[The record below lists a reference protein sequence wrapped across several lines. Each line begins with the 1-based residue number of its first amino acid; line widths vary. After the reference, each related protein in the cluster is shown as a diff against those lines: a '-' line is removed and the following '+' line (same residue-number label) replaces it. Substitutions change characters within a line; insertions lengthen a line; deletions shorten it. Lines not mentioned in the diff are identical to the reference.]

1 MEKLLMSKTLKFGI
15 VLLVILCVVLGA
27 VLLIDIPKNDPALS
41 QAINTETPPSG
52 DQEAPPPEIQGEKD
66 LEEAIETALANSSGR
81 WKESTYK
88 IDYIQLQDD
97 GKMAIVWLAPVDPET
112 GEFLGREPELALA
125 EQNET
130 GEWQILLED
139 EPSFEAT
146 FKTFQYAEKSL
157 LKGDILLGEQEALPK
172 SGTVY
177 GGYYLPWA
185 AGLEKRLTWSVGH
198 TSCSPIYYCTHAF
211 DFADGTMFPL
221 VAAKGG
227 SVFHWRDTC
236 ANGDSTCTNSITIQD
251 KSTTPWTYQIYLHI
265 AQGSVPDNLKQVGT
279 PVTQGQYIA
288 NVDDTGYSSGHHV
301 HFMVVTEDTRV
312 FSYSMQSY
320 WGVAEDITFK
330 DVDINWDPV
339 TRGGRPRLA
348 YEAAT
353 YGGEGRTYYI
363 SGNAP
368 ANPPTGGLTTPAANT
383 YLTNQI
389 MTVTGWGRDDVAVTK
404 VEVLANY
411 DGSWVTIGETAG
423 GTSFTMNIDLCSTD
437 VPDGYFKLALRVW
450 DYEGNPSGIL
460 GKREVFKNVDCSVD
474 PDVTFTNRLLPKTGS
489 VSADVTKGSTG
500 SAISSVEFWFLG
512 RGLFT
517 GERVFLGKDTYGG
530 NGWSAPISTD
540 GKLSASD
547 YVLFALATDDAGN
560 KGGGVMLNAI
570 VDNTNPWVIVNQVR
584 SPILSDSVTVSWSG
598 GDDLSG
604 LDHYALAVKV
614 GDGDYQVLEDNL
626 SDRTTSYDFS
636 IEPAEIIIV
645 AVTAYDKSGNEYT
658 QKMGI
663 YSEGYVFPY
672 EFIFPIFF
680 NND

>member
-1 MEKLLMSKTLKFGI
+1 MSKTLKFGI

-52 DQEAPPPEIQGEKD
+52 DQEAPPPDLEVGKD
-66 LEEAIETALANSSGR
+66 LEAAIELALANSTGR

-88 IDYIQLQDD
+88 IDHIQLQDD
-97 GKMAIVWLAPVDPET
+97 GKMAIVWLAPIDPET
-112 GEFLGREPELALA
+112 GEFLGREPELAVA
-125 EQNET
+125 EQNEL
-130 GEWQILLED
+130 GEWRIFLED
-139 EPSFEAT
+139 EPSFEAA

-157 LKGDILLGEQEALPK
+157 LNGDILSGEQEALPK

-185 AGLEKRLTWSVGH
+185 KSLEKRLTWSVGH
-198 TSCSPIYYCTHAF
+198 SSCYPIYYCTHAF

-265 AQGSVPDNLKQVGT
+265 AQGSVPTGLKKVGT

-301 HFMVVTEDTRV
+301 HFMVVTEDTRY

-320 WGVAEDITFK
+320 WGVAEDITFR

-353 YGGEGRTYYI
+353 YGGVGRTYYV

-383 YLTNQI
+383 YLTNQTL
-389 MTVTGWGRDDVAVTK
+389 TVTGWGRDDVAVTK
-404 VEVLANY
+404 VEVLADYN
-411 DGSWVTIGETAG
+411 GSWVTIGEGPG
-423 GTSFTMNIDLCSTD
+423 GTSFTTNVDFCNTN
-437 VPDGYFKLALRVW
+437 VPDGYFDIAIRLW
-450 DYEGNPSGIL
+450 DYEGNPSSIL
-460 GKREVFKNVDCSVD
+460 GRREVFKNVNCSKN
-474 PDVTFTNRLLPKTGS
+474 PDITFTSRYLPEEGTVS
-489 VSADVTKGSTG
+489 VSATPGS
-500 SAISSVEFWFLG
+500 SDSPISSVEFWFLG
-512 RGLFT
+512 QNLFADD
-517 GERVFLGKDTYGG
+517 RVYLGKDTYTQDF
-530 NGWSAPISTD
+530 WRVPISTTNW
-540 GKLSASD
+540 AEANN
-547 YVLFALATDDAGN
+547 YIIFALATDSSGN
-560 KGGGVMLNAI
+560 KGGGIIFIGV
-570 VDNTNPWVIVNQVR
+570 VDRTPPWLEINPVT
-584 SPILSDSVTVSWSG
+584 SPIMTDAVNITWSG
-598 GDDLSG
+598 GDNMSG
-604 LDHYALAVKV
+604 IDHYSLSVKV
-614 GDGDYQVLEDNL
+614 NDGDFQVRAGNL
-626 SDRTTSYDFS
+626 PASTTSYRLNVLPNQLIVVS
-636 IEPAEIIIV
+636 I
-645 AVTAYDKSGNEYT
+645 TAYDKSGNEFSQYSV
-658 QKMGI
+658 M
-663 YSEGYVFPY
+663 YSEGYKFPY
-672 EFIFPIFF
+672 QYILIYMFSG
-680 NND
+680 N